1 MVTLIHRSVLFSA
14 LERYGSLFVF
24 VASTAVLSRLL
35 TPREY
40 GIYAV
45 VNAIITVT
53 AASFQE
59 FGGANYLIQ
68 KRSLSHQ
75 DIQTAFTITLGLS
88 LFFAAALFEL
98 RGVAAWFFSEAGLKT
113 GIAAATINFLLWPFA
128 SIISTL
134 LRRDLQFGALA
145 RCNLTGSIITAIVS
159 IALAA
164 LDYSFL
170 APIVGTLVG
179 NGAVLALLVISR
191 CELTM
196 FRPSL
201 SGYRDV
207 LGFGAYSG
215 GTAILNVFYNLAPQ
229 LILARMLDFNAVGLY
244 SRAINVTQV
253 SDKLVTQVLSPVI
266 MPAIFARIRAGGDVK
281 RIYLNAVE
289 LIAVAQW
296 PFLLVFALL
305 AEPIIEIWLGPT
317 WSDIVPLMRM
327 LCIASLFLFAAC
339 LTYPVLVAVGGVRDT
354 LISSLISLPP
364 SLLVIFVAS
373 FFGVRAVAAS
383 ALLTFPFQA
392 GIALWFIGRHLGIS
406 STDLLRATLRSGIV
420 TACSTVG
427 TLAGMAI
434 TEVSSAGLMSGLIL
448 AGIFAATG
456 WWLGLIV
463 TSHPLLAQIRSAA
476 AGMIVGVPWLAP
488 DSYKNIRPK
497 ENSP

>member
-1 MVTLIHRSVLFSA
+1 V
-14 LERYGSLFVF
+14 
-24 VASTAVLSRLL
+24 
-35 TPREY
+35 PP
-40 GIYAV
+40 
-45 VNAIITVT
+45 
-53 AASFQE
+53 
-59 FGGANYLIQ
+59 
-68 KRSLSHQ
+68 SH
-75 DIQTAFTITLGLS
+75 
-88 LFFAAALFEL
+88 
-98 RGVAAWFFSEAGLKT
+98 
-113 GIAAATINFLLWPFA
+113 
-128 SIISTL
+128 
-134 LRRDLQFGALA
+134 
-145 RCNLTGSIITAIVS
+145 
-159 IALAA
+159 
-164 LDYSFL
+164 
-170 APIVGTLVG
+170 
-179 NGAVLALLVISR
+179 
-191 CELTM
+191 
-196 FRPSL
+196 
-201 SGYRDV
+201 
-207 LGFGAYSG
+207 
-215 GTAILNVFYNLAPQ
+215 
-229 LILARMLDFNAVGLY
+229 GLY

-253 SDKLVTQVLSPVI
+253 FDKLVTQVLSPVI

-305 AEPIIEIWLGPT
+305 AEPTIEIWLGPT

-392 GIALWFIGRHLGIS
+392 GIALWFIGRYLGIS

-420 TACSTVG
+420 TACSIVG

-456 WWLGLIV
+456 WWLGLVV

-476 AGMIVGVPWLAP
+476 AGIVVGVPWLAP
-488 DSYKNIRPK
+488 GSYTNIRPK

>member
-1 MVTLIHRSVLFSA
+1 M
-14 LERYGSLFVF
+14 
-24 VASTAVLSRLL
+24 
-35 TPREY
+35 
-40 GIYAV
+40 
-45 VNAIITVT
+45 
-53 AASFQE
+53 
-59 FGGANYLIQ
+59 
-68 KRSLSHQ
+68 
-75 DIQTAFTITLGLS
+75 
-88 LFFAAALFEL
+88 
-98 RGVAAWFFSEAGLKT
+98 
-113 GIAAATINFLLWPFA
+113 
-128 SIISTL
+128 IISTL
-134 LRRDLQFGALA
+134 LRRDLQFGVLA
-145 RCNLTGSIITAIVS
+145 RCNLAGAIITAIVS

-164 LDYSFL
+164 LNYSFL
-170 APIVGTLVG
+170 APILGTVVG
-179 NGAVLALLVISR
+179 NGAVLLLLVTAR
-191 CELTM
+191 CDLTM
-196 FRPSL
+196 FRPSV

-215 GTAILNVFYNLAPQ
+215 GTALINVFANFAPQ
-229 LILARMLDFNAVGLY
+229 LILARMLDFSAVGLY
-244 SRAINVTQV
+244 SRATNVTQV
-253 SDKLVTQVLSPVI
+253 FDKLVTQVLSPVI

-317 WSDIVPLMRM
+317 WSDIVPLVRM

-354 LISSLISLPP
+354 LTSSLISLPP

-420 TACSTVG
+420 TACSIVG

-434 TEVSSAGLMSGLIL
+434 TEVSSAGLISGLIL

-456 WWLGLIV
+456 WWLGLVV

-476 AGMIVGVPWLAP
+476 AGIVVGVPWLAP
-488 DSYKNIRPK
+488 GSYKNIRPK